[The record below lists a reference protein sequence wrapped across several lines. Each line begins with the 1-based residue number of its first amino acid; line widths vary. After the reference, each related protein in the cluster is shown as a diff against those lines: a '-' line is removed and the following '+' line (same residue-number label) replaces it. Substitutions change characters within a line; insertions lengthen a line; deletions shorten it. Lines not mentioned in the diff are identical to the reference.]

1 MRYQSGSIR
10 ETRPRVKRSL
20 TSASLSSTLLRWLE
34 SVAVLLHREKA
45 AIQSAIPV
53 RDRSAGND
61 SWLYRTA
68 ALEERENSRGAPDVR
83 WQPRQIDPD
92 RLEAHLRLLDV
103 GLRSPSAR

>member
-1 MRYQSGSIR
+1 M
-10 ETRPRVKRSL
+10 
-20 TSASLSSTLLRWLE
+20 
-34 SVAVLLHREKA
+34 AVLLHRKKTA
-45 AIQSAIPV
+45 MQSAIPV
-53 RDRSAGND
+53 RAGSAGND

-68 ALEERENSRGAPDVR
+68 APEERENSPAAPDVR